1 MNKKI
6 ITTSEAPAAIGP
18 YSQAIRIGEFL
29 YTSGQISLDPNSME
43 LITGN
48 IEVETERVLKNIEAI
63 LNADG
68 LKLNNIIKTTVY
80 LTDLSEFGRM
90 NQVYEKFFVEN
101 INKSFSILR
110 LEKIIPAVPLELK
123 NVYSQ
128 IETKIKKSW
137 QDSVKVGLLDHLKQK
152 YRYSYDIK
160 NL

>member
-68 LKLNNIIKTTVY
+68 LNLNNIIKTTVY

-101 INKSFSILR
+101 K
-110 LEKIIPAVPLELK
+110 PARACVQVAALPK
-123 NVYSQ
+123 
-128 IETKIKKSW
+128 
-137 QDSVKVGLLDHLKQK
+137 DAKVEIDAIAHL
-152 YRYSYDIK
+152 
-160 NL
+160 